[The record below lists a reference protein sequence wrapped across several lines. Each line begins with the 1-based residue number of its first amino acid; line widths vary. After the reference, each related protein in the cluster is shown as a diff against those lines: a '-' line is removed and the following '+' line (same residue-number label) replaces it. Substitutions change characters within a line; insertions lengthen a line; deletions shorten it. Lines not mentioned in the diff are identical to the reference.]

1 MIKSISHNQISVKDR
16 SVGKTGSVQADQP
29 DYPAGHPGPVVLLL
43 LDGWGI
49 APPSEANA
57 ISAALLPFFLK
68 LLKEY
73 PVAAIATGA
82 KSLNQRYLALG
93 SGREGVVNNAP
104 VTTLSKILSAA
115 SLKQLKIVEAERLVA
130 LTNYFNGQEEQP
142 GMGEEW
148 QILSGLTNPSSSTP
162 ASQLAQFS
170 RTLLKAVKKG
180 GFSFIAAAIPVLDM
194 AAASGE
200 ASTVQAA
207 AQLDKFLKKIVPA
220 VLEKQGT
227 VLISSAHGNAEK
239 IRDLLTDLPD
249 KEMTDNP
256 VPLVIVGEK
265 FKGKVIG
272 GHDLVDGDLS
282 LLMPAGT
289 LADVAPTI
297 LDIMNLPPAEMSGRS
312 LLA

>member
-115 SLKQLKIVEAERLVA
+115 SK
-130 LTNYFNGQEEQP
+130 
-142 GMGEEW
+142 
-148 QILSGLTNPSSSTP
+148 S
-162 ASQLAQFS
+162 
-170 RTLLKAVKKG
+170 
-180 GFSFIAAAIPVLDM
+180 
-194 AAASGE
+194 
-200 ASTVQAA
+200 
-207 AQLDKFLKKIVPA
+207 
-220 VLEKQGT
+220 
-227 VLISSAHGNAEK
+227 
-239 IRDLLTDLPD
+239 
-249 KEMTDNP
+249 
-256 VPLVIVGEK
+256 
-265 FKGKVIG
+265 
-272 GHDLVDGDLS
+272 
-282 LLMPAGT
+282 
-289 LADVAPTI
+289 
-297 LDIMNLPPAEMSGRS
+297 NLR
-312 LLA
+312 